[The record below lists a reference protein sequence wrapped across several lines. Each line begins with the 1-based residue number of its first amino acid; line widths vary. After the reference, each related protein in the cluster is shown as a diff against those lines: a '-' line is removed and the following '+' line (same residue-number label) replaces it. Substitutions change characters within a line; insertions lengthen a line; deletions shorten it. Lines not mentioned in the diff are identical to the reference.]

1 MDCTVAKRFWLE
13 AKKVTCV
20 KLPKLHPLTWAHD
33 PADQALCPPKDA
45 AVILCGMWSLWMTR
59 NKQQHGEAVWP
70 MRVMV
75 QWVIDLAFDLW
86 QIALPP
92 KDHHAAMREQQ
103 H

>member
-1 MDCTVAKRFWLE
+1 
-13 AKKVTCV
+13 
-20 KLPKLHPLTWAHD
+20 
-33 PADQALCPPKDA
+33 
-45 AVILCGMWSLWMTR
+45 MWSLWMTR